1 MEAGRRQVGPVR
13 AWAVAAGTFS
23 AAMAVIALFMATVPG
38 SAALARA
45 TVAATASMIGSAV
58 SPWSAQQHQLAPPS
72 LPAAGVLQDGDIV
85 LRRGRDAL
93 ASAVL
98 ALDPESGFSHVG
110 MIVMDEQGL
119 PGVIHAMPSEGKDPA
134 GVIQQSLPAFAAPE
148 VAADLA
154 FLRLDGL
161 THDQQQRMRAYLLS
175 QLGKPFDPRFALSS
189 DDAIY
194 CTELVIKALQ
204 LAGRHIELELPGLAF
219 PTLTEPVFAPGSMR
233 QLAGIGLVG
242 VSADSLH

>member
-1 MEAGRRQVGPVR
+1 MEAGRRQIAAARP
-13 AWAVAAGTFS
+13 WTLAAGALFS
-23 AAMAVIALFMATVPG
+23 VGALTALFMAMTPG
-38 SAALARA
+38 SAALAKAAAAA
-45 TVAATASMIGSAV
+45 TVSMVGSAA
-58 SPWSAQQHQLAPPS
+58 SPLIAQQHRLHAPP

-110 MIVMDEQGL
+110 MIVMNEEGL
-119 PGVIHAMPSEGKDPA
+119 PSVIHAMPPEGKNPA
-134 GVIQQSLPAFAAPE
+134 GVIQQTLPTFAAPE

-161 THDQQQRMRAYLLS
+161 TPDQKQRARTYLHS
-175 QLGKPFDPRFALSS
+175 QLGKPFDSRFALSS

-204 LAGRHIELELPGLAF
+204 SVGHRVELQLSGLSF
-219 PTLTEPVFAPGSMR
+219 PTLPEPAFSPGSLR
-233 QLAGIGLVG
+233 LVAGIYPVDYLNQ
-242 VSADSLH
+242 